1 MIHKLLSITR
11 TFSAIFEVKENYQLL
26 QFIGFLDAFSVSS
39 FNEAMDRHIQK
50 EPKGL
55 ILDLSKV
62 EFLDSAGLGALVRL
76 VDTFDGN
83 TLVVAQGSIAKVIQ
97 VVCLDKFLSLTLT
110 FEEAILKF
118 QP

>member
-1 MIHKLLSITR
+1 MHKLFSITR
-11 TFSAIFEVKENYQLL
+11 TFSAIFEFKEDYQSL

-39 FNEAMDRHIQK
+39 FKEAMDKYIQK
-50 EPKGL
+50 EPKSL
-55 ILDLSKV
+55 ILDLSKI

-76 VDTFDGN
+76 VNTFDGN
-83 TLVVAQGSIAKVIQ
+83 TLVVAQGSIAQLIKIVR
-97 VVCLDKFLSLTLT
+97 LDKFLSLTST